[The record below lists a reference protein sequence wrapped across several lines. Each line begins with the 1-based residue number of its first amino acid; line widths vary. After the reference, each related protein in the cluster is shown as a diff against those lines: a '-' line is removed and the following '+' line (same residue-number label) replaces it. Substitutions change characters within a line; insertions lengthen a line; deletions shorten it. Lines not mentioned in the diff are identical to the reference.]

1 MSRKG
6 ENIYKR
12 KDNRWEGRYKIG
24 YNENGKAKYKSVYAK
39 SYNEVKRKLIELK
52 AVPIHHNSSGNLTV
66 NELFNEWLSAIKL
79 KVKPS
84 TFANY
89 QMKVNKHILTNFGA
103 LRYENITVQAVHNF
117 IERKLKSGLSAKY
130 VADIVMVFKSMA
142 KYISKIYGF
151 RNPIEDVILPKSEY
165 SEMKLLSE
173 IQQNKLC
180 KYLMNNLNSTSLC
193 ILLSLY
199 TGLRVGE
206 ICGLKWSDIDF
217 DKNLLIVRRTVQ
229 RINSGIL
236 IDSPKTKSSL
246 RSVPV
251 PDFIMSILK
260 KFRKPDN
267 IYILSENIKSAEPR
281 TLQRRF
287 KSILKKVNLP
297 SINYHTLRH
306 MFATN
311 CIKIGFDVKTLSEI
325 LGHSSVETTLNRY
338 VHSSME
344 RKSYLMNLLKLVL

>member
-1 MSRKG
+1 MPRKG

-12 KDNRWEGRYKIG
+12 KDNRWEGRYKTG
-24 YNENGKAKYKSVYAK
+24 YIKGKSKYKSVYGK
-39 SYNEVKRKLIELK
+39 SYSEVKEKLIKLK
-52 AVPIHHNSSGNLTV
+52 AVPVRNNSSGSVTV
-66 NELFNEWLSAIKL
+66 KELFDEWLSAIKL

-84 TFANY
+84 TYANY
-89 QMKVNKHILTNFGA
+89 KMKADKHILPNFGT
-103 LRYENITVQAVHNF
+103 LRYENITVQSVHEF

-130 VADIVMVFKSMA
+130 VADIVIVFKSMA
-142 KYISKIYGF
+142 KYISKIHGF
-151 RNPIEDVILPKSEY
+151 RNPVQDVVIPKSEH

-173 IQQNKLC
+173 IQQNQLC
-180 KYLMNNLNSTSLC
+180 RYLLNNLNNTSLC

-206 ICGLKWSDIDF
+206 ICGLQWSDIDSE
-217 DKNLLIVRRTVQ
+217 KNILTVRRTVQ

-236 IDSPKTKSSL
+236 IDSPKTKNSL

-251 PDFIMSILK
+251 PKFIKNILE
-260 KFRKPDN
+260 KFRKSDN
-267 IYILSENIKSAEPR
+267 IYILSENIRPAEPR
-281 TLQRRF
+281 TIQRRF
-287 KSILKKVNLP
+287 KTILKKANLP
-297 SINYHTLRH
+297 SVNYHSLRH

-344 RKSYLMNLLKLVL
+344 RKSYLMNLLNFVA

>member
-1 MSRKG
+1 MPRKG

-12 KDNRWEGRYKIG
+12 KDNRWEGRYKTG
-24 YNENGKAKYKSVYAK
+24 YINGKSKYKSVYGK
-39 SYNEVKRKLIELK
+39 SYSEVKEKLIKLK
-52 AVPIHHNSSGNLTV
+52 AVPVRNNSSGSVTV
-66 NELFNEWLSAIKL
+66 KELFDEWLSAIKL
-79 KVKPS
+79 KVKSS
-84 TFANY
+84 TYANY
-89 QMKVNKHILTNFGA
+89 KMKADKHILPNFGT
-103 LRYENITVQAVHNF
+103 LRYENITVQSVHEF

-130 VADIVMVFKSMA
+130 VADIVIVFKSMA
-142 KYISKIYGF
+142 KYISKIHGF
-151 RNPIEDVILPKSEY
+151 RNPVQDIVIPKSEH

-173 IQQNKLC
+173 IHQNKLC
-180 KYLMNNLNSTSLC
+180 RYLMNNLNNTSIC

-206 ICGLKWSDIDF
+206 ICGLQWSDIDSE
-217 DKNLLIVRRTVQ
+217 KNILTVRRTVQ

-236 IDSPKTKSSL
+236 IDSPKTKNSL

-251 PDFIMSILK
+251 PNFIKDILEKFK
-260 KFRKPDN
+260 KSDN
-267 IYILSENIKSAEPR
+267 IYILSENIRPAEPR
-281 TLQRRF
+281 TIQRRF
-287 KSILKKVNLP
+287 KTILKKANLP
-297 SINYHTLRH
+297 SVNYHSLRH

-344 RKSYLMNLLKLVL
+344 RKSYLMNLLNFVA

>member
-1 MSRKG
+1 MPRKG

-12 KDNRWEGRYKIG
+12 KDNRWEGRYKTG
-24 YNENGKAKYKSVYAK
+24 YINGKSKYKSVYGK
-39 SYNEVKRKLIELK
+39 SYSEVKEKLIKLK
-52 AVPIHHNSSGNLTV
+52 AVPVRNNSSGSVTV
-66 NELFNEWLSAIKL
+66 KELFDEWLSAIKL

-84 TFANY
+84 TYANY
-89 QMKVNKHILTNFGA
+89 KMKADKHILPNFGT
-103 LRYENITVQAVHNF
+103 LRYENITVQSVHEF

-130 VADIVMVFKSMA
+130 VADIVIVFKSMA
-142 KYISKIYGF
+142 KYISKIHGF
-151 RNPIEDVILPKSEY
+151 RNPVQDVVIPKSEH

-173 IQQNKLC
+173 IQQNQLC
-180 KYLMNNLNSTSLC
+180 RYLMNNLNNTSIC

-206 ICGLKWSDIDF
+206 ICGLQWSDIDSE
-217 DKNLLIVRRTVQ
+217 KNILTVRRTVQ

-236 IDSPKTKSSL
+236 IDSPKTKNSL

-251 PDFIMSILK
+251 PNFIKDILE
-260 KFRKPDN
+260 KFRKSDN
-267 IYILSENIKSAEPR
+267 IYILSENIRPAEPR
-281 TLQRRF
+281 TIQRRF
-287 KSILKKVNLP
+287 KTILKKANLP
-297 SINYHTLRH
+297 SVNYHSLRH

-344 RKSYLMNLLKLVL
+344 RKSYLMNLLNFVA